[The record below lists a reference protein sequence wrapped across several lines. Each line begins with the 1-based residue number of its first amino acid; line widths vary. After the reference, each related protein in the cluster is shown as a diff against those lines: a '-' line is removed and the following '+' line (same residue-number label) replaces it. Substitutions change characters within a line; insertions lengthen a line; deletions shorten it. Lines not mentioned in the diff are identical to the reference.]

1 MVFVFFLIY
10 VHQLELTLFIWIIQ
24 YAARTTPAVSFTL
37 NWRWD
42 CDMVGLFM
50 VCEKASLPDAVGLR
64 SLKSR
69 AIIALN
75 LRAGV
80 YSSNTLSL
88 IFSLSIHLLLS
99 KCEIRTCCVTLA
111 YFSATFRFK
120 MHCIIFGRL
129 PIIFAL
135 PISGIVL
142 HESDSQ
148 PGVLLGLKKLQFI
161 YMCICI

>member
-1 MVFVFFLIY
+1 ML
-10 VHQLELTLFIWIIQ
+10 
-24 YAARTTPAVSFTL
+24 ARTTPAVSFTL

-69 AIIALN
+69 TIIALN

-88 IFSLSIHLLLS
+88 IFSLPIHLLLS

-111 YFSATFRFK
+111 YFSGTFRFK

-129 PIIFAL
+129 TIIFAL
-135 PISGIVL
+135 PILWHCASRKWFPTRSTSRPEETTVYICVYVYKHIIQTPDIMFDIVFTRGCRTL
-142 HESDSQ
+142 
-148 PGVLLGLKKLQFI
+148 
-161 YMCICI
+161 